1 MNLYEMSHDFEAEL
15 DAFDA
20 LINPEW
26 ERTPDGDYI
35 TEDGELITP
44 AQYAEALENRFA
56 ALDAMEQDIEKK
68 AENVAVYIK
77 KLLSDAEQIK
87 AEEKSLA
94 ARRKAKENTAA
105 SLKRYLMNCMTAVNR
120 MKIDKPRAVIS
131 VRDNA
136 ESVEVSDPLKFIR
149 WAQDNNHEDLLK
161 YSEPEIRKSAIK
173 PLLQNGENI
182 PYTALTRT
190 KSVIIK

>member
-20 LINPEW
+20 LINPDW
-26 ERTPDGDYI
+26 EKTAEGDYI

-87 AEEKSLA
+87 AEEKQLS

-105 SLKRYLMNCMTAVNR
+105 SLKRYLMNCMGAASR
-120 MKIDKPRAVIS
+120 KKIDMPRAYIS
-131 VRDNA
+131 VSAGRD
-136 ESVEVSDPLKFIR
+136 SVDISDEAKFIR

-161 YSEPEIRKSAIK
+161 YAQPEIRKSAIK
-173 PLLQNGENI
+173 PLLQNGEKI